1 MAAGLDVTIDDGL
14 ATVTLC
20 RNGGNRLS
28 WALLGAL
35 RDTARDLADRVDVR
49 AVLLTAQGRD
59 FSRGAD
65 LTDADL
71 AERMRTDA
79 GRAVADLGRRLI
91 DAWAGLPQPTVVGL
105 RGWVVGGAVGLALAC
120 DLRIAAPDTRFSLP
134 EIDRAMHLGWGII
147 PRLVAEF
154 GAHTARWLA
163 LTGESIAADRLPVGA
178 VHVDG
183 AVVRDAAALA
193 RDLADKPPLAARS
206 IKATLRAATDAHL
219 DAARDDAAHFA
230 TTVQSHDFAE
240 GIAAFFE
247 KRAPRYE
254 GR

>member
-1 MAAGLDVTIDDGL
+1 MAAGLEVTIDDGL

-79 GRAVADLGRRLI
+79 GSAVADLGRRLI

-183 AVVRDAAALA
+183 AAAGGALDQGHPA
-193 RDLADKPPLAARS
+193 RRH
-206 IKATLRAATDAHL
+206 R
-219 DAARDDAAHFA
+219 
-230 TTVQSHDFAE
+230 
-240 GIAAFFE
+240 
-247 KRAPRYE
+247 RAPRRRARRRGPLRHHRAE
-254 GR
+254 PRLRRRHRRLLREARPPLRRTLT